1 MREEKIYDIAVVG
14 CGPAGLSAAINARL
28 RRKEVVVLGGEF
40 CSTKLHKSP
49 LINNYLGLPNIYGEE
64 LRQKF
69 LEHARL
75 LGVPI
80 EMAVV
85 EKIYP
90 LRDEFVLSTRQ
101 GAYLARSVI
110 LAIGSIQTNYLP
122 GEEELV
128 GQGISYCATC
138 DGGFYQGK
146 RVAVIAYDAGEGA
159 EEANLLVD
167 MAAEI
172 YYFPME
178 EGIHPVRREATV
190 IKQKPQAVQE
200 SDRGLLLRIE
210 GGGNLEV
217 DGIFIIRKLI
227 PPEQLVPGLD
237 TEGDVIR
244 VDRHMQTN
252 ISGLFAAGDCTGR
265 PWQLAKAVGEGQ
277 VAAIS
282 AIHYLD
288 SLASKAYIS
297 NGGLRHTPRAR

>member
-49 LINNYLGLPNIYGEE
+49 LINNYLGLPNVNGEE

-75 LGVPI
+75 LEVPI

-90 LRDEFVLSTRQ
+90 LREEFVLSTRQ
-101 GAYLARSVI
+101 GAYSARSVI

-138 DGGFYQGK
+138 DGAYYQGK

-167 MAAEI
+167 MAAET

-190 IKQKPQAVQE
+190 INQKPQAVQE

-217 DGIFIIRKLI
+217 DGIFIIRKFI
-227 PPEQLVPGLD
+227 PAEQLVPGLD

-297 NGGLRHTPRAR
+297 NGDLLHSPRAR